1 MEKGNLAFIPQAN
14 CIKNLKVYLD
24 REGNLYPPS
33 EIHSTD
39 KDKFWNPNK
48 HWRITGDTTSKLKVY
63 FDHQPEILEN
73 VCNQLDIE
81 KDFNSLQTHLLQAYT
96 KQINAEVAKGNKIV
110 FLIHGFNSN
119 QKNSKESF
127 EALKIEL
134 NKKDNLSV
142 VEMYW
147 DGLSFSLGV
156 GIWGAAQA
164 NSAFVGLG
172 VRKLLNLI
180 SSNAEIILL
189 THSLGASVATQSL
202 FNVSKWSS
210 EFQKEVDEKAKAIP
224 TPPQKDITLAMIAPA
239 IPGKNTFDDL
249 GETTYDDT
257 CHINKIIVGYNKK
270 DSALKKGIGLVL
282 KKHFGST
289 SLGCNADNEV
299 EKVKKKL
306 AENFKEIQFHSFDLN
321 IGLEDPENH
330 SVKGYIEATNFQG
343 FLDETIN

>member
-1 MEKGNLAFIPQAN
+1 MQKENLVFIPQAN
-14 CIKNLKVYLD
+14 CIENQKIYFD

-33 EIHSTD
+33 EIHSID

-48 HWRITGDTTSKLKVY
+48 HWGITGDTTSKLKVY
-63 FDHQPEILEN
+63 FEHQPEILEK
-73 VCNQLDIE
+73 VCNQLGIE
-81 KDFNSLQTHLLQAYT
+81 EDFDELQSYMLQAYT

-119 QKNSKESF
+119 PKESVESF
-127 EALKIEL
+127 EALKTEL

-147 DGLSFSLGV
+147 DGLFNDKGP

-172 VRKLLNLI
+172 VRKFLNLI

-239 IPGKNTFDDL
+239 IPGQNTFDDL
-249 GETTYDDT
+249 GKTTYDDT
-257 CHINKIIVGYNKK
+257 CHIKKIIVGYNKK
-270 DSALKKGIGLVL
+270 DFALTKCVGI

-306 AENFKEIQFHSFDLN
+306 AENFKEIHFHSFDLN
-321 IGLEDPENH
+321 EGLEDPKNH
-330 SVKGYIEATNFQG
+330 SVIGYIEATNFQS